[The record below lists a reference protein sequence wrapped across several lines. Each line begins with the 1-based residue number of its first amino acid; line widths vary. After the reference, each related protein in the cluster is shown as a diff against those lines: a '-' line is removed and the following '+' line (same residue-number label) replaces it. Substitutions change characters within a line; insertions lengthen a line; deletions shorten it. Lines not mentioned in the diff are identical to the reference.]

1 MGPSQ
6 SRNKISAGV
15 GIKDNA
21 SSEDPTVP
29 QINGLIL
36 KMSILL
42 FGCGLQACQI
52 LKSHG
57 GGFTKI
63 YQ

>member
-1 MGPSQ
+1 MEPSQ

-36 KMSILL
+36 KTSILL
-42 FGCGLQACQI
+42 FG
-52 LKSHG
+52 
-57 GGFTKI
+57 
-63 YQ
+63 